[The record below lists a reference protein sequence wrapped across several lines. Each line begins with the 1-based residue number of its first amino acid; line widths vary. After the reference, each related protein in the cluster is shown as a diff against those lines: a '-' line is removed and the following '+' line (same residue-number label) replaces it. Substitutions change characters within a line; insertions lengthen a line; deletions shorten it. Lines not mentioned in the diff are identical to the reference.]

1 MAGTSKLE
9 LAVDTGKWDAGL
21 KKGKQSLDNF
31 IKDQGGLQNAM
42 TKSSDKLSEFVRILG
57 RSETTNKTVT
67 GRVKELKNAYT
78 ELRAQYNRLT
88 AEEKRGDFGK
98 ALNKSLEQLRARTIE
113 AKSELNGISKELS
126 GNMSGALSD
135 IAGKFG
141 ISSDL
146 MGVLTTGTMAY
157 TAAITAAAAA
167 VAEAAKAWAEYN
179 SELGKQD
186 QITSVTTGLK
196 GNDAKAMTDQVRAI
210 AQTYNVDFRE
220 AINAANTLMTQFG
233 LDGQKSLNLL
243 KKGMQ
248 GMIQGDGGKM
258 LSMIQQYAPAFRDA
272 GIEADQ
278 LVAIIHN
285 TEGGLFTDQN
295 MASIVMGIKNIRLLK
310 DETKK
315 AMRELQIDVDAME
328 KGLQDGSLSVFD
340 ALRMVSDAIEETG
353 SGSQAAGKI
362 MQAVFGR
369 QGTMAG
375 TKLGEAIANLNLN
388 LDETS
393 RQTGNVGTAMSE
405 LEEATERLN
414 TQMRDTFG
422 YDGWEEMEMGLK
434 TKLLNAITNIMVA
447 IEGVENAIGSVMSA
461 FATLSEY
468 IGSSTIVSI
477 FVGIKNSIESAIGP
491 LATAV
496 DLAWQLVTALSSVP
510 DVNVPTAGGG
520 AIGDGLNAALNW
532 GKGMIKQIQS
542 GSSGGNGGNGGGHS
556 GSGKPKPTRTPK
568 PKKVATPKKTTTT
581 KNEGTEDYWSNLFD
595 FDKTTLSN
603 LKLGQ
608 DAISGMVA
616 ELQKMPTTKTPFDY
630 ITEGAGALSARIDE
644 IKDKLKNGDLGFAEY
659 QRLSEE
665 LKNLEAYDLR
675 NAKQKVMVLG
685 DNKSGLE
692 KMIGSNSYQGAKAAS
707 EGLGQ
712 LASGLKGMGIELGE
726 GFDKTISVMQS
737 IFTAIEAVQAIISAV
752 EIFTKVNDATQTA
765 ILSEIAFNTAM
776 AAAGSFIPGLS
787 NGGLLHAAD
796 GVFVPGAYNGGRD
809 TVRALLSPGELVLN
823 AAQQSN
829 VATQLQANAQ
839 QRNDNLGVRVRGED
853 MYTAIDNY
861 MRRTGKRFLA

>member
-1 MAGTSKLE
+1 MSQSVLKLKVDGRE
-9 LAVDTGKWDAGL
+9 FDANIKSAV
-21 KKGKQSLDNF
+21 KGMQGMEQSLKHAGKSF
-31 IKDQGGLQNAM
+31 KDASKESIEYVRSLGKM
-42 TKSSDKLSEFVRILG
+42 ETKATTVRGKMGELS
-57 RSETTNKTVT
+57 K
-67 GRVKELKNAYT
+67 AYT

-126 GNMSGALSD
+126 GNMSGALSG

-141 ISSDL
+141 INSDL
-146 MGVLTTGTMAY
+146 MGVLTTGTIAY

-248 GMIQGDGGKM
+248 GMINGDGGKM

-295 MASIVMGIKNIRLLK
+295 MNAIVMGIKNIRLMK
-310 DETKK
+310 DTTKE
-315 AMRELQIDVDAME
+315 AMKSIGIDADDMA
-328 KGLQDGSLSVFD
+328 KKLNDGTMSVFE
-340 ALRMVSDAIEETG
+340 ALRIVSDAIEEAG
-353 SGSQAAGKI
+353 SGSQAAGDI
-362 MQAVFGR
+362 MNDVFGK
-369 QGTMAG
+369 QGVAAG

-414 TQMRDTFG
+414 AQMRDTFG

-434 TKLLNAITNIMVA
+434 TKLYNAITNIMIA
-447 IEGVENAIGSVMSA
+447 IEKVENVINSVKNA
-461 FATLSEY
+461 FAALEDF
-468 IGSSTIVSI
+468 IGSSIISDI
-477 FVGIKNSIESAIGP
+477 FDGIYTSLSRAISP
-491 LATAV
+491 LNTLV
-496 DLAWQLVTALSSVP
+496 DLAWDLVNALSAVP
-510 DVNVPTAGGG
+510 DVNVPSVGGG
-520 AIGDGLNAALNW
+520 SAIGNGLNAALNW
-532 GKGMIKQIQS
+532 GKGMIKQIQD
-542 GSSGGNGGNGGGHS
+542 GDSGGNGGNGGGHS
-556 GSGKPKPTRTPK
+556 GSGRHKPTRTPK
-568 PKKVATPKKTTTT
+568 PKKVTTPKKTTTT
-581 KNEGTEDYWSNLFD
+581 KSEGTEDYWSNLFD

-608 DAISGMVA
+608 DAIAGMVA

-675 NAKQKVMVLG
+675 KAKVNVKPQEDKEEKKTMFEGFQDLTNGMSQMVSSMEQLG
-685 DNKSGLE
+685 IDLPQGIEKGIGALQAISGLVSS
-692 KMIGSNSYQGAKAAS
+692 I
-707 EGLGQ
+707 L
-712 LASGLKGMGIELGE
+712 
-726 GFDKTISVMQS
+726 TIV
-737 IFTAIEAVQAIISAV
+737 TAIEAISAADAIIP
-752 EIFTKVNDATQTA
+752 FR
-765 ILSEIAFNTAM
+765 
-776 AAAGSFIPGLS
+776 
-787 NGGLLHAAD
+787 NGGLVHAAN

-809 TVRALLSPGELVLN
+809 TVPAILSPGELVLN

-829 VATQLQANAQ
+829 LATQLQANAQ

-861 MRRTGKRFLA
+861 MRRTGKRFSA